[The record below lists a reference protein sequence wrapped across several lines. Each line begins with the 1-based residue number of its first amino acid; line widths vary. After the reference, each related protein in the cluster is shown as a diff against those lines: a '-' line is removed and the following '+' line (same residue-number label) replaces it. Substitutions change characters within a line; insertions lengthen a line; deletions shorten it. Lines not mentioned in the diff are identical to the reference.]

1 MSDFRKITCL
11 TQDHVFSVE
20 YSNKVKSS
28 VALVA
33 VVDLDDP
40 LNTLKRVKG
49 KNLVLLNE
57 LEYYLEEL
65 VENSDEFNV
74 KDFVI
79 QVDYS
84 NMSDGGNLVVINEEI
99 TKKEY
104 KKSL

>member
-11 TQDHVFSVE
+11 TQDPVFSVE
-20 YSNKVKSS
+20 YSNKLKSR

-57 LEYYLEEL
+57 LEYYLEKLE
-65 VENSDEFNV
+65 ENGDEFDA

-79 QVDYS
+79 QVDYET
-84 NMSDGGNLVVINEEI
+84 NSDGGYLTVTNKKI
-99 TKKEY
+99 TRKKY

>member
-11 TQDHVFSVE
+11 TQDPVFSVE
-20 YSNKVKSS
+20 YSNKLKSR
-28 VALVA
+28 VALVV

-57 LEYYLEEL
+57 LEYYLGKLEE
-65 VENSDEFNV
+65 NGDEFDA

-79 QVDYS
+79 QVDYY
-84 NMSDGGNLVVINEEI
+84 NMSDGGYLTVTNKKI
-99 TKKEY
+99 TQKKY

>member
-1 MSDFRKITCL
+1 MANFRKITCL
-11 TQDHVFSVE
+11 TQDPVFSVE
-20 YSNKVKSS
+20 YSNEFKSR
-28 VALVA
+28 VALIA

-79 QVDYS
+79 QVDYP
-84 NMSDGGNLVVINEEI
+84 NMSDGGNLVVINKKI
-99 TKKEY
+99 TRKKY

>member
-1 MSDFRKITCL
+1 MAKFRKITCL
-11 TQDHVFSVE
+11 TQDPVFSVE
-20 YSNKVKSS
+20 YSNKVKSR

-33 VVDLDDP
+33 VVDLKDP
-40 LNTLKRVKG
+40 LNTLKHVSG

-65 VENSDEFNV
+65 EENDDEFDAN
-74 KDFVI
+74 DFVI

-84 NMSDGGNLVVINEEI
+84 YKCGGGNLVVINEEI

>member
-11 TQDHVFSVE
+11 TQDPVFSVE

-65 VENSDEFNV
+65 EENADEFDA